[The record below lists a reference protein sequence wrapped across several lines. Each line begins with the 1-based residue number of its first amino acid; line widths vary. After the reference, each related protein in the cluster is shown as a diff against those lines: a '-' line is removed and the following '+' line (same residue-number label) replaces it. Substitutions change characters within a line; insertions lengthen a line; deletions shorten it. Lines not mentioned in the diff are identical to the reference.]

1 MKTDF
6 NFFRR
11 HFILN
16 SIALFV
22 FPAIGYWLH
31 LSQEDFGLWCAI
43 AIHDTSSVVAA
54 ANKYGPQA
62 LQIATTVKLARAL
75 WIIPVALI
83 TAIFYKNKTT
93 KIKIPYFIAL
103 FILAMILNTYLPQ
116 TALVAPYLVSL
127 AKTGLTVTLF

>member
-16 SIALFV
+16 SIVFV
-22 FPAIGYWLH
+22 FPAIGHWLH
-31 LSQEDFGLWCAI
+31 LSQEEFGLWCAI

-62 LQIATTVKLARAL
+62 ADCDNCSWLEL
-75 WIIPVALI
+75 
-83 TAIFYKNKTT
+83 YG
-93 KIKIPYFIAL
+93 L
-103 FILAMILNTYLPQ
+103 FPLH
-116 TALVAPYLVSL
+116 
-127 AKTGLTVTLF
+127 

>member
-54 ANKYGPQA
+54 ANKYGPQV

-83 TAIFYKNKTT
+83 TIFYKNKTT

>member
-11 HFILN
+11 HFYSLN

-22 FPAIGYWLH
+22 PAIGYWLH
-31 LSQEDFGLWCAI
+31 LSQEDFLWCAI
-43 AIHDTSSVVAA
+43 AIHDTSSVAA

-83 TAIFYKNKTT
+83 TAIFYKK
-93 KIKIPYFIAL
+93 
-103 FILAMILNTYLPQ
+103 
-116 TALVAPYLVSL
+116 
-127 AKTGLTVTLF
+127 